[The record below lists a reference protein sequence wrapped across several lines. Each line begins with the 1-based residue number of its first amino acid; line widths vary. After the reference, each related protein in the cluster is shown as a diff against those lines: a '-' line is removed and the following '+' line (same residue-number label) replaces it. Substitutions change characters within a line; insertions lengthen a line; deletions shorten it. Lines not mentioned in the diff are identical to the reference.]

1 LTALC
6 EQISSGKVPF
16 RNFVVRSRFFFGM
29 GQHHSDLSPKAL
41 CELGS
46 MSRFT
51 QQEILHF
58 FIEFSKQFPK
68 GRVTQ
73 KDLKKIYKKAYPA
86 GKPDELIADM
96 FRVYDVDNSGTI
108 DFREFLCGLCIM
120 AHGTKDE
127 KLKLAF
133 DMYDADRSGWISRE
147 ELVTLIKAIF
157 KATSPKTYDPRM
169 AEQTGDVMFEQL
181 DQNQNNRVSLQEF
194 INGCKNDP
202 SIIGMID
209 TVEIVKP

>member
-1 LTALC
+1 
-6 EQISSGKVPF
+6 
-16 RNFVVRSRFFFGM
+16 M
-29 GQHHSDLSPKAL
+29 GLKHSDLSPKAL
-41 CELGS
+41 CELSS

-51 QQEILHF
+51 QPEILGFYH
-58 FIEFSKQFPK
+58 EFSKQFPK
-68 GRVTQ
+68 GRVTKQ
-73 KDLKKIYKKAYPA
+73 DLKKIYKKAYPT

-157 KATSPKTYDPRM
+157 KATSYQCYDASV
-169 AEQTGDVMFEQL
+169 AEKTGDIMFAQL

-209 TVEIVKP
+209 TVDISKQS